1 MSEEVKK
8 VLANCAQN
16 FSDGEKLQARTNIG
30 AIGGARAEAFAL
42 MDKNKD

>member
-16 FSDGEKLQARTNIG
+16 FSDGTTPIAADTGVNGYVNVSEYTAV
-30 AIGGARAEAFAL
+30 
-42 MDKNKD
+42 